1 MLETGN
7 SYPGMLQK
15 LYPLITKARKA
26 LKSQVP
32 EVERRVTE
40 MQFVLKDIGIIRTPE
55 TNPYLAKDVEEAFG
69 FPLELTTARDR
80 RLDIPTNEINWDLT
94 NSRNT
99 AAIKKIGLT
108 DVKAWIANYGY
119 QAKNPFKDEKY
130 RYKPAAT
137 SHYVVRDAIDKA
149 EAELMEPV

>member
-40 MQFVLKDIGIIRTPE
+40 MQFVLKDIGIIRTHE
-55 TNPYLAKDVEEAFG
+55 TNPYLAKDFEEAFG
-69 FPLELTTARDR
+69 FPLELTTGE
-80 RLDIPTNEINWDLT
+80 TGGWTYQQTKLT
-94 NSRNT
+94 GILR
-99 AAIKKIGLT
+99 I
-108 DVKAWIANYGY
+108 
-119 QAKNPFKDEKY
+119 
-130 RYKPAAT
+130 AAT
-137 SHYVVRDAIDKA
+137 QLLSKR
-149 EAELMEPV
+149 